1 MAAVVYNTYLLARSE
16 CKEQKK
22 KCKVLDMFVCCCE
35 EVSLINLDVNEYM
48 SLGRNYV

>member
-1 MAAVVYNTYLLARSE
+1 MQRAKMKMCR
-16 CKEQKK
+16 
-22 KCKVLDMFVCCCE
+22 VLDMFVCCSE